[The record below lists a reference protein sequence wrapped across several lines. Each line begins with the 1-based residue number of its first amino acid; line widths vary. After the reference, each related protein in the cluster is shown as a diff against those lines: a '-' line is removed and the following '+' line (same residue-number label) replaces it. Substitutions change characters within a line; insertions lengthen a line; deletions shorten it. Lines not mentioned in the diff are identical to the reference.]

1 LLGQQRKFRLAG
13 YWPTEDH
20 LISLI
25 ILNFL
30 TKLDSAVVAELA
42 LMGGSAE
49 TSICQTYV
57 ANFFEALTMG
67 QANTQK
73 RAYEL
78 LRTLV
83 PNGIVGNRGDTV
95 GSAQSSA
102 TALPSI
108 DFTLGNDSP
117 GHTHTYTDIF
127 HVGSGAGKPA
137 FKKGRKGIFG

>member
-1 LLGQQRKFRLAG
+1 
-13 YWPTEDH
+13 
-20 LISLI
+20 
-25 ILNFL
+25 
-30 TKLDSAVVAELA
+30 
-42 LMGGSAE
+42 MGGSAE

-137 FKKGRKGIFG
+137 FKKGAKVSSDNTGEDFGEYADPAKPTNKKLCHKSPS